1 MNGSVMS
8 PPLSSSDVLIALGL
22 ERGAPSDAR
31 CSMGWASRPP
41 ACWWVR
47 ARCCSAEPF
56 AGRSAESHRAAQHD
70 TAAQGDV

>member
-22 ERGAPSDAR
+22 ERRRTVGRKVLDGLGLAAAGVLVGA
-31 CSMGWASRPP
+31 
-41 ACWWVR
+41 
-47 ARCCSAEPF
+47 SAVLLGG
-56 AGRSAESHRAAQHD
+56 ALLGRSAESHRAAQHD